1 MFTRW
6 DALLGGLVFVVALW
20 VNLRAVSTTEFH
32 RDEARWVYRARFFG
46 DLRSPLG
53 E

>member
-20 VNLRAVSTTEFH
+20 VNLSAVSTTEFH
-32 RDEARWVYRARFFG
+32 RDEARLVLVWLFFF
-46 DLRSPLG
+46 
-53 E
+53 